1 MRLGNALLFGSLL
14 LLSTSA
20 WAEEEAFLSTSRLLG
35 AAGVGI
41 LPAQQTS
48 DGLVL
53 PVLESE
59 HSKPNIFLT
68 TKGNYA
74 VAPVPSGKERK
85 LKVHACGGATSAWP
99 WKSSKPIKG
108 RGYFIATGK
117 GVDSLKLKWSAAT
130 KTSAPTGS
138 ECLSHPGYRTSEL
151 SVARVNTLQEN
162 LFFAAFE
169 NLEAVR
175 YKAARKE
182 NEADEIAT
190 PPDCEDWGSQR
201 VGLLQGDKC
210 DVLLESKIDCD
221 GRGYVGGRFGKP
233 LGVLEIARGSESE
246 RWLVFE
252 AFGYEGDAYLG
263 IRLSTERPALEKDIH
278 FYVYSGC

>member
-20 WAEEEAFLSTSRLLG
+20 WAEGFLSTSRLLG

-68 TKGNYA
+68 SKGNYA
-74 VAPVPSGKERK
+74 LAPVPSGKERK
-85 LKVHACGGATSAWP
+85 LKVHACGGDQMAPP

-117 GVDSLKLKWSAAT
+117 GVASLKLKWSAAT
-130 KTSAPTGS
+130 TTSAPTGS

-169 NLEAVR
+169 NPDRYEAVR
-175 YKAARKE
+175 KKKK
-182 NEADEIAT
+182 IAT
-190 PPDCEDWGSQR
+190 PPACEDYGAQR
-201 VGLLQGDKC
+201 VGLLRGDKC

-221 GRGYVGGRFGKP
+221 GRGYVGGRFGRP

-263 IRLSTERPALEKDIH
+263 IRLSTERPPL
-278 FYVYSGC
+278 

>member
-20 WAEEEAFLSTSRLLG
+20 WAEGFLSKSRLLG

-59 HSKPNIFLT
+59 HSEPNIFLT
-68 TKGNYA
+68 SQGNYA
-74 VAPVPSGKERK
+74 LAPVPSGKERK
-85 LKVHACGGATSAWP
+85 LKVHACGGHETARP

-138 ECLSHPGYRTSEL
+138 KCLSHPGYRTSAL

-169 NLEAVR
+169 NPEAVR
-175 YKAARKE
+175 YEAAREKKK
-182 NEADEIAT
+182 ADEIAT
-190 PPDCEDWGSQR
+190 PPACEDYGSQR
-201 VGLLQGDKC
+201 VGLLRGDEC

-221 GRGYVGGRFGKP
+221 GRGYVGGTFGKP
-233 LGVLEIARGSESE
+233 LGVLEISRGSESE

-263 IRLSTERPALEKDIH
+263 IRLSTERPPLEKDID

>member
-20 WAEEEAFLSTSRLLG
+20 GAEGFLSKSRLLG
-35 AAGVGI
+35 AAGVAI
-41 LPAQQTS
+41 LPAQQTR

-59 HSKPNIFLT
+59 QSQPNIFLT
-68 TKGNYA
+68 SRGNYA
-74 VAPVPSGKERK
+74 LAPVPSAKERK
-85 LKVHACGGATSAWP
+85 LKVHACGGDEKARP
-99 WKSSKPIKG
+99 WKSSKPIQG

-117 GVDSLKLKWSAAT
+117 GVHSLKLKWSAAT
-130 KTSAPTGS
+130 NTSAPTGS
-138 ECLSHPGYRTSEL
+138 QCLSHPGYRRSAL

-162 LFFAAFE
+162 PFFAAFE
-169 NLEAVR
+169 NPEAH
-175 YKAARKE
+175 E
-182 NEADEIAT
+182 MAT
-190 PPDCEDWGSQR
+190 PAACDDYGSQR
-201 VGLLQGDKC
+201 VGLLRGDKC

-221 GRGYVGGRFGKP
+221 GRGYVGGTFGKP
-233 LGVLEIARGSESE
+233 LGVLEIARGSENE

-263 IRLSTERPALEKDIH
+263 IRLSTERPPLEKDID